1 MPLILAPGREKSLRR
16 RHPWIFAGAVARNTP
31 TFAPGAVMDVCDA
44 QGAWLA
50 RAGVSPASQ
59 IRARV
64 WTFDPDE
71 PVDAA
76 FFLRRLHA
84 AVARRR
90 RLPDFTAS
98 TGWRMVFAESDGLP
112 GLVVDVY
119 GAVVVFQIV
128 TAGMEA
134 WREAVVA
141 AMQAVFP
148 DEVLVERSD
157 AAVRGKEGLGPRGQ
171 VVRGSL
177 PERVFFE
184 EHGIRMEVDVLHGH
198 KTGMYLDQRDNRQA
212 VRRAASGARVLNC
225 FCYTGGF
232 GLAALAGGAAHVTQV
247 DVSAPAL
254 ALAKRHAEAHGWAA
268 KVEHV
273 EADVFAFLRAQ
284 VQAGARYDL
293 IVLDPP
299 KFIEAKAAI
308 PRGCR
313 GYKDINYWALRLLAP
328 EGQLFTFSCSG
339 LLEESLFQKVVA
351 DAALDA
357 GVEARIL
364 ARLTQAADHPVLT
377 SFPEAA
383 YLKGLHLM
391 V

>member
-31 TFAPGAVMDVCDA
+31 TFAPGAVVDVCDA

-157 AAVRGKEGLGPRGQ
+157 AAVRGKEGLGPRIQ
-171 VVRGSL
+171 VERGSL

-184 EHGIRMEVDVLHGH
+184 EHGIRMEVDVLRGH

-273 EADVFAFLRAQ
+273 EADVFTFLRAQ

-293 IVLDPP
+293 IILDPP
-299 KFIEAKAAI
+299 KFIEAKAAVA
-308 PRGCR
+308 RGCR

-328 EGQLFTFSCSG
+328 GGQLFTFSCSG

>member
-1 MPLILAPGREKSLRR
+1 MPLILAPGREKSVRR
-16 RHPWIFAGAVARNTP
+16 RHPWIFAGAVARQSP
-31 TFAPGAVMDVCDA
+31 AFSPGAVVDVCDV
-44 QGAWLA
+44 QGRWLA

-71 PVDAA
+71 AVDAA
-76 FFLRRLHA
+76 FFLHRLEA

-90 RLPDFTAS
+90 CLPDFAACTA
-98 TGWRMVFAESDGLP
+98 WRMVFAESDGLP

-119 GAVVVFQIV
+119 DAVVVFQIL

-134 WREAVVA
+134 WRQAVVA
-141 AMQAVFP
+141 AVETVFP
-148 DEVLVERSD
+148 DCCLVERSD
-157 AAVRGKEGLGPRGQ
+157 ASVRGKEGLTPRVQ

-177 PERVFFE
+177 PERLFVE

-232 GLAALAGGAAHVTQV
+232 GMAALAGGATHVTQV
-247 DVSAPAL
+247 DVSAPTL

-273 EADVFAFLRAQ
+273 EADVFAFVRAQ
-284 VQAGARYDL
+284 VQAGERYDL

-299 KFIEAKAAI
+299 KFIDAKAAI

-313 GYKDINYWALRLLAP
+313 GYKDINYWAFRLLAP
-328 EGQLFTFSCSG
+328 GGQLFTFSCSG
-339 LLEESLFQKVVA
+339 LLEADLFQKVVA

-357 GVEARIL
+357 DVEARIL
-364 ARLTQAADHPVLT
+364 ARLTQAPDHPVLT

>member
-1 MPLILAPGREKSLRR
+1 MPLILVPGREKSLRR

-31 TFAPGAVMDVCDA
+31 TFAPGAVVDVCDA
-44 QGAWLA
+44 QGTWLA

-157 AAVRGKEGLGPRGQ
+157 VSVRGKEGLGPRIQ
-171 VVRGSL
+171 VARGSL

-184 EHGIRMEVDVLHGH
+184 EHGIRMEVDVLRGH

-254 ALAKRHAEAHGWAA
+254 ALAKGHAEAHGWAA

-273 EADVFAFLRAQ
+273 EADVFSFLRAQ

-299 KFIEAKAAI
+299 KFIEAKAAVA
-308 PRGCR
+308 RGCR

-328 EGQLFTFSCSG
+328 GGQLFTFSCSG

-391 V
+391 A